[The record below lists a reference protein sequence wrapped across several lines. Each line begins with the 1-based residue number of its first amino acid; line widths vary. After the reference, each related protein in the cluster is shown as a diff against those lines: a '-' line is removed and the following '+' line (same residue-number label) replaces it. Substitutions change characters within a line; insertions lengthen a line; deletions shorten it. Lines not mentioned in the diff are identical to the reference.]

1 MLITGEDKY
10 TEYKREYTKTF
21 LKTVSAYANFHN
33 GYIIFGMDDAG
44 RVIGIEDADNL
55 RLAIEHGI
63 NDAMEPTPYYEIDVQ
78 TVDSKSIVILKVFKG
93 EHTPYYCSGKAYK
106 RNDTSTVQVDRIA
119 LAELILNGRNIC
131 FDELESETEDLTFNF
146 LLSRLKKA
154 MGVTQINEDLLRTLM
169 LKKHNRYTNSAVLF
183 SDFNPMKSSI
193 INLIAYEDHSV
204 NRIVDRDILEGVS
217 VLEQFERCMLF
228 YTKHLN
234 IGEKIE
240 GAYRETIE
248 EIPLVAYR
256 EAIANALVHRD
267 YSRDSAIRVE
277 IFNDR
282 IEIVSPGS
290 LPVGLSVDEYESGS
304 ISLVRNR
311 IVADLFRRLNLI
323 EKFGTGVRRIK
334 EQYRSYAVK
343 PIFSVYD
350 NSILVVL
357 PKINGRGLEHVNDS
371 NIKFLSDHREE
382 KVYKM
387 LLANGTLTRVEIE
400 KALKLGRSQT
410 GDLLKSMNE
419 RHIIVKLGNARS
431 SKYALKK

>member
-1 MLITGEDKY
+1 MLF
-10 TEYKREYTKTF
+10 R
-21 LKTVSAYANFHN
+21 S
-33 GYIIFGMDDAG
+33 
-44 RVIGIEDADNL
+44 
-55 RLAIEHGI
+55 EHGI
-63 NDAMEPTPYYEIDVQ
+63 SDAIEPIPYYEIDLQ
-78 TVDSKSIVILKVFKG
+78 TIESKRIVILNVFKG

-119 LAELILNGRNIC
+119 LAELIMNGRNIC

-154 MGVTQINEDLLRTLM
+154 IGVTQINEDLLRTLM
-169 LKKHNRYTNSAVLF
+169 LKKHNRYTNAAVLF
-183 SDFNPMKSSI
+183 SDFNPMKSSM

-204 NRIVDRDILEGVS
+204 NRIVDRDILVGIS
-217 VLEQFERCMLF
+217 VIEQFEQCMLF
-228 YTKHLN
+228 YKKHLN

-277 IFNDR
+277 IFSDR

-334 EQYRSYAVK
+334 EQYRRYTEK

-357 PKINGRGLEHVNDS
+357 PKLNGRGMEQVNDRLPGR
-371 NIKFLSDHREE
+371 KFPS
-382 KVYKM
+382 
-387 LLANGTLTRVEIE
+387 
-400 KALKLGRSQT
+400 
-410 GDLLKSMNE
+410 
-419 RHIIVKLGNARS
+419 
-431 SKYALKK
+431 

>member
-1 MLITGEDKY
+1 MLF
-10 TEYKREYTKTF
+10 R
-21 LKTVSAYANFHN
+21 S
-33 GYIIFGMDDAG
+33 
-44 RVIGIEDADNL
+44 
-55 RLAIEHGI
+55 
-63 NDAMEPTPYYEIDVQ
+63 
-78 TVDSKSIVILKVFKG
+78 
-93 EHTPYYCSGKAYK
+93 
-106 RNDTSTVQVDRIA
+106 
-119 LAELILNGRNIC
+119 
-131 FDELESETEDLTFNF
+131 
-146 LLSRLKKA
+146 
-154 MGVTQINEDLLRTLM
+154 
-169 LKKHNRYTNSAVLF
+169 
-183 SDFNPMKSSI
+183 
-193 INLIAYEDHSV
+193 
-204 NRIVDRDILEGVS
+204 RDILVGIS
-217 VLEQFERCMLF
+217 VIEQFEQCMLF
-228 YTKHLN
+228 YKKHLN

-277 IFNDR
+277 IFSDR

-334 EQYRSYAVK
+334 EQYRRYTEK

-357 PKINGRGLEHVNDS
+357 PKLNGRGMEQVNDS

-382 KVYKM
+382 KVYEM

-400 KALKLGRSQT
+400 KALNLGRSQT
-410 GDLLKSMNE
+410 GDILKSMNE

-431 SKYALKK
+431 TKYALKK

>member
-1 MLITGEDKY
+1 VLITGENKY
-10 TEYKREYTKTF
+10 TEFKREYTKTF

-33 GYIIFGMDDAG
+33 GCIIFGMDDTA
-44 RVIGIEDADNL
+44 RIIGIDDADNL

-63 NDAMEPTPYYEIDVQ
+63 SDAFKPTPYYEIDIQ
-78 TVDSKSIVILKVFKG
+78 TVDSKNIVILNVFKG
-93 EHTPYYCSGKAYK
+93 EHTPYYCSGKVYK

-131 FDELESETEDLTFNF
+131 FDELESDTEDLSFNF

-154 MGVTQINEDLLRTLM
+154 IGVTQINEDLLRTLM
-169 LKKHNRYTNSAVLF
+169 LKKHSRYTNAAILF
-183 SDFNPMKSSI
+183 SDFNSMKSSV
-193 INLIAYEDHSV
+193 INLIAYEDHTV

-217 VLEQFERCMLF
+217 VIEQYELCMQF
-228 YTKHLN
+228 YKKHLN

-277 IFNDR
+277 IFSDR

-334 EQYRSYAVK
+334 EQYRRYAQK

-357 PKINGRGLEHVNDS
+357 PKVSERGQEQVNDS
-371 NIKFLSDHREE
+371 KAKFFSDSREE
-382 KVYKM
+382 KVYEM
-387 LLANGTLTRVEIE
+387 LLAKGTLTRVEIE
-400 KALKLGRSQT
+400 KALNLGRSQT
-410 GDLLKSMNE
+410 GDILKSMIE
-419 RHIIVKLGNARS
+419 RHIIIKLGNARS
-431 SKYALKK
+431 TKYAIK